1 MEKLNLT
8 EQQGEQIAALREEGL
23 ALRLEVEARRIAWE
37 AAEQIEALASRF
49 REREN
54 VKAALN
60 RIARRQGKQAAE
72 QHLRLLAI
80 TEFFQTMA

>member
-1 MEKLNLT
+1 MTDK
-8 EQQGEQIAALREEGL
+8 
-23 ALRLEVEARRIAWE
+23 E
-37 AAEQIEALASRF
+37 AAEQIEALASRL

-60 RIARRQGKQAAE
+60 RITRRQGKQAAE

>member
-1 MEKLNLT
+1 MT
-8 EQQGEQIAALREEGL
+8 DR
-23 ALRLEVEARRIAWE
+23 E
-37 AAEQIEALASRF
+37 AAEQIEALASRL

-80 TEFFQTMA
+80 TEFFQSMA